1 MFIHISKEKF
11 IRQKEIIGVFD
22 LDTSTVAGVT
32 KSFLSKAEKN
42 GQTVS
47 TNVLPN
53 SFVLTGD
60 GEGNKIY
67 FSSSMSSYISDKNQ
81 KYRLSTS

>member
-1 MFIHISKEKF
+1 MFIYISKDKF

-22 LDTSTVAGVT
+22 LDTSTVSVVT
-32 KSFLSKAEKN
+32 KSFLSRAEKN
-42 GQTVS
+42 GLTVN

-60 GEGNKIY
+60 GGDNKIY
-67 FSSSMSSYISDKNQ
+67 FSSSMTSHINKIQ
-81 KYRLSTS
+81 KLRLSTS